1 MFNGSTDLLHINH
14 LKLSYN
20 WHLFEF
26 QIVKTEKLWE
36 CMYIKILKTVCAR
49 EARQNISIFN
59 ILCMTYWKLN
69 QMIQYWQYL
78 YNIKLLYDNEYS
90 KIGHS
95 LEIRKWAIAY
105 DL

>member
-36 CMYIKILKTVCAR
+36 CMYI
-49 EARQNISIFN
+49 RQNISIFN